1 MNQESRHFC
10 VQAPMGRPRLASRGF
25 DPDDHIAE
33 KLPSLVA
40 VLTFE
45 QRKRQ
50 HVGRGTLPPV
60 LGIQRGNLVV
70 QDDRNRELRIRLTD
84 LSERAGCARS
94 EQTGVDPG

>member
-1 MNQESRHFC
+1 
-10 VQAPMGRPRLASRGF
+10 
-25 DPDDHIAE
+25 
-33 KLPSLVA
+33 

-50 HVGRGTLPPV
+50 HVGRGTLSPV

-70 QDDRNRELRIRLTD
+70 QDDRNREFRIRLTD

-94 EQTGVDPG
+94 EQTRVDPGQAPLSRRDRESNRHSSSESGTLRAVCCL